1 LPPAL
6 PDPAEEELR
15 QVFHGTES
23 PTNIA
28 MNPVGDLDLLPD
40 RPSQAKLQELRKAV
54 ETWRTTGA
62 GAPPRAMVLED
73 ASTPYSPRVFLRGN
87 PNNLGDEVPR
97 RFLAL
102 LSGRDCKPFHDGS
115 GRLELARAIVDRR
128 NPLTAR
134 VMVNRI
140 WMHHFGN
147 GLVGTPSDFGL
158 RSEPP
163 THPELLDYLAG
174 VFMENGWS
182 IKHLHRLIMLS
193 AVYQQ
198 RSDERPECKRIDPEN
213 SLLWKMNRRRLDFEA
228 TRDALLAVAG
238 SLDDRTGGIPMKEFT
253 NQTSTRRTVYALI
266 DRLNV
271 PGLMRTFDFPSP
283 DATSPQ
289 RATTTVAPQALFLM
303 NNPFVLEQARRIVQ
317 KPELAGEKDLAQK
330 IDRLYRLLYG
340 RPPSPDEMRLG
351 VAYVGQSAAA
361 LETYTQALLLTN
373 EFVFVD

>member
-1 LPPAL
+1 
-6 PDPAEEELR
+6 
-15 QVFHGTES
+15 
-23 PTNIA
+23 
-28 MNPVGDLDLLPD
+28 
-40 RPSQAKLQELRKAV
+40 
-54 ETWRTTGA
+54 
-62 GAPPRAMVLED
+62 
-73 ASTPYSPRVFLRGN
+73 
-87 PNNLGDEVPR
+87 
-97 RFLAL
+97 
-102 LSGRDCKPFHDGS
+102 
-115 GRLELARAIVDRR
+115 
-128 NPLTAR
+128 
-134 VMVNRI
+134 
-140 WMHHFGN
+140 
-147 GLVGTPSDFGL
+147 
-158 RSEPP
+158 
-163 THPELLDYLAG
+163 
-174 VFMENGWS
+174 MENGWS

-198 RSDERPECKRIDPEN
+198 RSDDRPDGKRIDPEN
-213 SLLWKMNRRRLDFEA
+213 SLLWKMNRSRLDFEA
-228 TRDALLAVAG
+228 TRDVLLAVAG
-238 SLDDRTGGIPMKEFT
+238 TLDARIGGVPMKGFT
-253 NQTSTRRTVYALI
+253 NQTSTRRTVYAFI

-283 DATSPQ
+283 DASSPQ